1 METINGISLQSNLT
15 LTLHTSPSLITS
27 YITSPPTHTHI
38 SFPHHLLHNITHL
51 RYQGLGR
58 ILVAETQVKFLR
70 ILGLDLFESIDSD
83 FAYQLNHVEGYLKW
97 GKQKDDKPKR
107 RKKKRKSG
115 NDSNEEV
122 TRFVEYCNWDLDNDE
137 MRKDEDGPRLSVIN
151 RNEQSG
157 HIVLVNRVKAWQKKL
172 EDVTDDAMEAND
184 KHYRVL
190 AGASIK

>member
-1 METINGISLQSNLT
+1 M
-15 LTLHTSPSLITS
+15 
-27 YITSPPTHTHI
+27 
-38 SFPHHLLHNITHL
+38 
-51 RYQGLGR
+51 GR